1 VAEHGS
7 HGDDASDAASS
18 GHQHA
23 PSDHHEPIIAVGI
36 ITVSDKASRG
46 EREDLGGPAIREVM
60 LAAGAA
66 IGLYVVVP
74 DEPEQIAA
82 QIRQMADERRLDVVL
97 TTGGTGLAARDVTPQ
112 ATLACIEYQVP
123 GIPEAM
129 RAASLLKTPAAIT
142 SRAVAGVR
150 GKTLVVN
157 LPGSPKG
164 VRECLEVLLPALPH
178 AVSLLRGETGDHQR
192 PSPG

>member
-1 VAEHGS
+1 MAEHGC
-7 HGDDASDAASS
+7 HHD
-18 GHQHA
+18 HQ
-23 PSDHHEPIIAVGI
+23 PIIAVGI
-36 ITVSDKASRG
+36 ITVSDSSSRG

-66 IGLYVVVP
+66 VGKYVIVP
-74 DEPEQIAA
+74 DEPEQIAD
-82 QIRQMADERRLDVVL
+82 QIRQMADERHLDLVL
-97 TTGGTGLAARDVTPQ
+97 TTGGTGLAVRDVTPQ
-112 ATLACIEYQVP
+112 ATLACIDYEVP

-129 RAASLLKTPAAIT
+129 RAASLLKTPAAMT

-192 PSPG
+192 PSPA

>member
-1 VAEHGS
+1 MAEHG
-7 HGDDASDAASS
+7 HGGD
-18 GHQHA
+18 QQ
-23 PSDHHEPIIAVGI
+23 PIIAVGI
-36 ITVSDKASRG
+36 ITVSDSSSRG

-66 IGLYVVVP
+66 IGLYAIVP
-74 DEPEQIAA
+74 DEPDQIAA

-97 TTGGTGLAARDVTPQ
+97 TTGGTGLAQRDVTPQ
-112 ATLACIEYQVP
+112 ATLACVDYEVP

-129 RAASLLKTPAAIT
+129 RAASLLKTPAAMT

-164 VRECLEVLLPALPH
+164 VRECLDVLLPALPH

-192 PSPG
+192 PSPR